1 MSKRRRGFIQILR
14 AELTV
19 TWARA
24 SARRL
29 LRQGRLKP
37 HEGLQTLVEAVA
49 RMRGKPLIVRY
60 EALLDDVSGLCIETK
75 TADIILIDTAAT
87 PLLGLQI
94 LGHEVRHLLKDCG
107 NRAQRLRRRLVR
119 LLERCHLRT
128 PRPTVGDDQDP
139 NHSLLSPQMLA
150 GLLPALPDSVV
161 LDVQER
167 RVRVH
172 MRAGEHE
179 DLDAAETFG
188 TELLGLLPLN
198 ADTGSGAIISSLER
212 GTGI

>member
-1 MSKRRRGFIQILR
+1 MSKRRRGLIQTLR

-19 TWARA
+19 AWARA

-37 HEGLQTLVEAVA
+37 HEGLQSLVEAVA
-49 RMRGKPLIVRY
+49 RMRGKPLIVQY
-60 EALLDDVSGLCIETK
+60 EPLLNDVSGLCIETNQ
-75 TADIILIDTAAT
+75 ADIILIDTAAT
-87 PLLGLQI
+87 PLLGLQV

-107 NRAQRLRRRLVR
+107 SRAQRLRRRLVR

-128 PRPTVGDDQDP
+128 PRPTACDDP
-139 NHSLLSPQMLA
+139 NRSLLSPELLA
-150 GLLPALPDSVV
+150 GLLPALPDSLV